1 MKASRPAP
9 GTPRPYEFP
18 QATSL
23 ALLGGLRL
31 VVAPMRRL
39 PLVTILAVVDAGASG
54 DAPGQEGTAMLAA
67 AALAEGAAHRDGPA
81 LADAFERLGTAI
93 ESGADWD
100 DASIRLTV
108 TPGRFDEAMALL
120 SEVLMAPRFAAAD
133 VERLKAERLAE
144 LLQQQVEPRGLAD
157 ERFAR
162 AVYDPSSRYARPAGG
177 TPASV
182 RALDPAHLHAWHAAR
197 YSGATTTIIVAGD
210 VTPEQVMASVERRL
224 GDWTR
229 PVLPAPTVQTTARSA
244 SRAVHVVAKPD
255 APQSELRVG
264 HVGLPRTHADYFQAV
279 VMNAVLGG
287 LFSSRI
293 NLNLREVHAY
303 TYGAHSAFDWRRS
316 AGPFVVGTAV
326 KTEVTGAAVREILL
340 EIDRMRESEIT
351 ADELDL
357 ATRYLAGVFP
367 IRYETTGAV
376 ASALAVARVYEL
388 PDDYFSTYR
397 ERITAV
403 TRADVHAAA
412 RTHLHPSS
420 LQVLAVGD
428 SSAVEGQ
435 LAALDIGTPTVTSAD
450 EGAGQ

>member
-1 MKASRPAP
+1 MSPSRPLP
-9 GTPRPYEFP
+9 GTPGPYEFP
-18 QATSL
+18 RATHL
-23 ALLGGLRL
+23 MLPTGLRL
-31 VVAPMRRL
+31 VVAPMHRL
-39 PLVTILAVVDAGASG
+39 PLVTVLAIVDAGAAG
-54 DAPGQEGTAMLAA
+54 DAAGQEGTAMLAA
-67 AALAEGAAHRDGPA
+67 AALAEGAADRDGPA

-108 TPGRFDEAMALL
+108 TPARFDEAMARLA
-120 SEVLMAPRFAAAD
+120 EVLMAPRFAAAD
-133 VERLKAERLAE
+133 IARLKAERLAE

-157 ERFAR
+157 ERFAH
-162 AVYDPSSRYARPAGG
+162 AVYDSSSRYAQPAGG

-182 RALDPAHLHAWHAAR
+182 RTLEPAHLRAWHEAR

-210 VTPEQVMASVERRL
+210 ITPEQALASVERRL
-224 GDWTR
+224 GGWSR
-229 PVLPAPTVQTTARSA
+229 SVSPAPTVQTTARSA
-244 SRAVHVVAKPD
+244 GRAVHVVAKPD

-264 HVGLPRTHADYFQAV
+264 HVGLPRTHADYFHVV

-303 TYGAHSAFDWRRS
+303 TYGAHSAFDWRRA

-340 EIDRMRESEIT
+340 EIDRMRDDEIT

-376 ASALAVARVYEL
+376 ASALAVANVYGL
-388 PDDYFSTYR
+388 PEDYFSTYR
-397 ERITAV
+397 DRIAAV
-403 TRADVHAAA
+403 TRADVLAAA
-412 RTHLHPSS
+412 RTHVHPSA

-428 SSAVEGQ
+428 TTSVERQ
-435 LAALDIGTPTVTSAD
+435 LAELQIGVPTVTSAD
-450 EGAGQ
+450 EGAV